1 MDKSVIQFE
10 EAMTMMNALRLRVA
24 IGAALLTATFFLFL
38 VRPAQAQSERL
49 RATIPFGFYAGET
62 LLPAGDYK
70 VENLGSGVVRLFNR
84 DTYASAIFHRLKYRR
99 FQQVWPGLYVL
110 SELRYGQ
117 DYMFFPNYG
126 GQIGITAGSRC
137 RQKLNANWPKPP
149 TPIRI
154 ALTKR

>member
-84 DTYASAIFHRLKYRR
+84 DTYTSAIF
-99 FQQVWPGLYVL
+99 QTMVL
-110 SELRYGQ
+110 RNPVRELASAELFFNRYGQ

>member
-99 FQQVWPGLYVL
+99 
-110 SELRYGQ
+110 
-117 DYMFFPNYG
+117 
-126 GQIGITAGSRC
+126 C
-137 RQKLNANWPKPP
+137 
-149 TPIRI
+149 IRI
-154 ALTKR
+154 SVEPGKRCGGAIQ

>member
-1 MDKSVIQFE
+1 
-10 EAMTMMNALRLRVA
+10 MMNALRLRVA

-84 DTYASAIFHRLKYRR
+84 DTYASAIF
-99 FQQVWPGLYVL
+99 QTMVL
-110 SELRYGQ
+110 RNPVRELASAELFFNRYGQ
-117 DYMFFPNYG
+117 DYMFFPNSG
-126 GQIGITAGSRC
+126 MAKTICSFRTMVDRSG
-137 RQKLNANWPKPP
+137 
-149 TPIRI
+149 
-154 ALTKR
+154 

>member
-24 IGAALLTATFFLFL
+24 IGAALLTATFLLFL
-38 VRPAQAQSERL
+38 VRPAEAQSERL

-84 DTYASAIFHRLKYRR
+84 DTYTSAIF
-99 FQQVWPGLYVL
+99 QTMVL
-110 SELRYGQ
+110 RNPVRELASAELFFNRYGQ
-117 DYMFFPNYG
+117 DYMFFPNSG
-126 GQIGITAGSRC
+126 MARTICSFRTMVDRSG
-137 RQKLNANWPKPP
+137 
-149 TPIRI
+149 
-154 ALTKR
+154 

>member
-49 RATIPFGFYAGET
+49 RATIPFGFYAERYCCPQAFGLRATIPFGFYAGET

-84 DTYASAIFHRLKYRR
+84 D
-99 FQQVWPGLYVL
+99 
-110 SELRYGQ
+110 
-117 DYMFFPNYG
+117 
-126 GQIGITAGSRC
+126 
-137 RQKLNANWPKPP
+137 
-149 TPIRI
+149 
-154 ALTKR
+154 

>member
-1 MDKSVIQFE
+1 
-10 EAMTMMNALRLRVA
+10 MMNALRLRVA

-38 VRPAQAQSERL
+38 VYPAQAQSERF

-84 DTYASAIFHRLKYRR
+84 DTNTSGIFHTMVLRNPVREVTSAELIFNRYG
-99 FQQVWPGLYVL
+99 QDYVL
-110 SELRYGQ
+110 SELWWTDRDNGRK
-117 DYMFFPNYG
+117 PLPSK
-126 GQIGITAGSRC
+126 IE
-137 RQKLNANWPKPP
+137 RQLAKAP

-154 ALTKR
+154 AITKR